1 MSEGCWAGG
10 RDGGGGIPNENEIF
24 GWGWRGDENAMI
36 LQSDNGWTILWMYF

>member
-24 GWGWRGDENAMI
+24 GRGGDEENAVI